1 MATYQKIASVSVGSG
16 GSAQMVFSSIPAT
29 FSDLIIHVSARSSVS
44 NSVDDIK
51 LDFNGT
57 TTNRSSRYLYGNG
70 STTGSVTYTR
80 EIGVAP
86 GNTAP
91 ANLFGVGKIQI
102 TRYAGSNYKSISA
115 FTVTENNATSAY
127 AVATSAIWSN
137 TAAITSI
144 ELSLPT
150 GTFMEHSSAD
160 LYGIKNS

>member
-29 FSDLIIHVSARSSVS
+29 FSDLIIHVSAR
-44 NSVDDIK
+44 NTYAGIADDIL

-57 TTNRSSRYLYGNG
+57 TTNRTSRYLYGNG
-70 STTGSVTYTR
+70 ASTLSVSVGR
-80 EIGVAP
+80 GIGLQVS
-86 GNTAP
+86 NTAP

-102 TRYAGSNYKSISA
+102 TQYAGSNYKSISA
-115 FTVTENNATSAY
+115 FTVTENSAATAY
-127 AVATSAIWSN
+127 AVATSAIWSS

-144 ELSLPT
+144 EMTPST